1 VLPVANYS
9 LELRISG
16 ATPAVEE
23 QTEEVWISFAK
34 MEFHVEIIRRD
45 SWLVGMGLK
54 KNLIFNKAMFTFLPH
69 SNVFN

>member
-16 ATPAVEE
+16 ATPAAEE

-34 MEFHVEIIRRD
+34 MEFQVEIIRRD

-54 KNLIFNKAMFTFLPH
+54 RRQYTQPFLSMQVVFTAG
-69 SNVFN
+69 